1 MNKTLRY
8 PVFMK
13 HDGDHTWLAFVPD
26 FKIYTE
32 GLSIMNAKDMARD
45 AIGLALSNLTESH
58 EPLPIP
64 SAPSEARKMAEADAD
79 ETFDYSDGE
88 LAYVAVKLENSMV
101 KRLETALMAFIE
113 SQTVK
118 NGPTTEAC
126 ALAVPQAAR
135 VLIELWDKTDQI

>member
-1 MNKTLRY
+1 
-8 PVFMK
+8 MK
-13 HDGDHTWLAFVPD
+13 
-26 FKIYTE
+26 
-32 GLSIMNAKDMARD
+32 AKED
-45 AIGLALSNLTESH
+45 
-58 EPLPIP
+58 
-64 SAPSEARKMAEADAD
+64 
-79 ETFDYSDGE
+79 
-88 LAYVAVKLENSMV
+88 SMV